1 MTYYIG
7 IDQSYT
13 STGLVGLDHNGR
25 VITQEVIS
33 SLKAEGDY
41 YHRAK
46 IVSESIAA
54 KINTIDQYTD
64 HQIKIACEGLAF
76 SLRGHTL
83 QNLAGLQFMIVN
95 AIRQEGFDVT
105 ILTPST
111 VKKHATGSGKASKQ
125 DMFDS
130 LPEKVQE
137 IFGKVSKAQGREDLT
152 DAYWIADKIRM
163 A

>member
-1 MTYYIG
+1 MTCYIG